1 MAAFGPGRPM
11 SGSDWPVCLPSAGH
25 AHVRRTA
32 REGPLGPAER
42 TALFASTAVRA
53 YDL

>member
-1 MAAFGPGRPM
+1 M
-11 SGSDWPVCLPSAGH
+11 SGSDWPVCLPAAGH

-32 REGPLGPAER
+32 REVTARPGGER
-42 TALFASTAVRA
+42 TALFASTAVRG